1 MTEANR
7 VTNTIGYLWEGPIGM
22 TLLAV
27 VFGVVAAFFAA
38 FAFKVAYLEHR
49 RRRAQ
54 PGGFEVKLTTD
65 RPDGPPV
72 TEEKA
77 NDHG

>member
-1 MTEANR
+1 MA
-7 VTNTIGYLWEGPIGM
+7 NTIGYFWEGPIEL
-22 TLLAV
+22 TFLAI
-27 VFGVVAAFFAA
+27 VFAIVAAFFTA
-38 FAFKVAYLEHR
+38 FAFKVAYLGQR
-49 RRRAQ
+49 DRSTQ

-72 TEEKA
+72 PEEKA

>member
-1 MTEANR
+1 MA
-7 VTNTIGYLWEGPIGM
+7 NTIGYFWEGPVGP

-27 VFGVVAAFFAA
+27 VFAIVATFFAA

-54 PGGFEVKLTTD
+54 HGGFEVKLTTD